1 MNRNH
6 SGTAATENQGG
17 TTMKTKKIITLL
29 TALIITSLTVMGCSS
44 TTDAKEDTWQK
55 LEDRGTLIVGFD
67 ETFVPMGFRDSS
79 GEFVGFDID
88 LAKEAIA
95 RLGLTIAYQPIDWNL
110 KETEL
115 NAENIDVIWN
125 GYTITPERREMV
137 NFTTPYLDN
146 RQVIITLAD
155 APITTKSELE
165 GRSVATQ
172 NASSS
177 LAAIESEGFS
187 EKLSGGAPVLFDS
200 YNDAF
205 LDLEAGR
212 VDAVVADEILARYY
226 IAQRGEERYKV
237 LDEDFGD
244 EEYGVGIRKG
254 DAILLERLN
263 DALDAMKA
271 DGTAAA
277 ISEKWFGENIVK

>member
-1 MNRNH
+1 
-6 SGTAATENQGG
+6 
-17 TTMKTKKIITLL
+17 MKTKKIITLL

>member
-1 MNRNH
+1 
-6 SGTAATENQGG
+6 
-17 TTMKTKKIITLL
+17 MKTKKTIAIL
-29 TALIITSLTVMGCSS
+29 TALLITALSVMGCTS
-44 TTDAKEDTWQK
+44 TADGQEDTWQK

-79 GEFVGFDID
+79 GEFIGFDID
-88 LAKEAIA
+88 LAKEAIS

-155 APITTKSELE
+155 SPITTKSDLE

-187 EKLSGGAPVLFDS
+187 EKLSGGAAVLFDS

-263 DALDAMKA
+263 DVLDAMKA